1 MLGVMVTQLK
11 QSIMLNI
18 DRDILVNFTDLSGSI
33 RLLVPWSYTWRL
45 PSFAAKFWRSSTPD
59 HDRITLPSC
68 MNRFWKYCGIQ
79 PGCQQPLAVDLCC
92 GTGISTRPLAE
103 HFDRVIGIDISQAQI
118 DIAQTD
124 LQNVKYSLGPA
135 EDLSFLPDECVDL
148 ITCATGMHWLNR
160 EKLFAEVERV
170 LRPCGVFV
178 AYAHGLFH
186 LDNVVANQYLQEV
199 RKSWSLIFCIF
210 FH

>member
-1 MLGVMVTQLK
+1 MSLAPYVGRYDDPTQAEH
-11 QSIMLNI
+11 
-18 DRDILVNFTDLSGSI
+18 
-33 RLLVPWSYTWRL
+33 Y
-45 PSFAAKFWRSSTPD
+45 AKYRPRYPCELYGLIWE
-59 HDRITLPSC
+59 
-68 MNRFWKYCGIQ
+68 YCGIQ
-79 PGCQQPLAVDLCC
+79 PGCRQPLAVDLCC
-92 GTGISTRPLAE
+92 GTGISSRPLAE

-124 LQNVKYSLGPA
+124 LQNVKYCLGPT

-160 EKLFAEVERV
+160 EKLFSEVERV

-186 LDNVVANQYLQEV
+186 LDNVMANQYLQEV